1 MTDMNLFVPYDDSEL
16 SRFALREA
24 CLMMTSRDAIFV
36 MAAVVVPMSLD
47 IDVSAGEVW
56 KETCR
61 AEVQLAAARAYAEQI
76 DFGVEL
82 RCVRVQSHT
91 RAGAIIAGATF
102 YEADTIYF
110 AQRIGMRSR
119 LASLFGPI
127 HTVLR
132 HAPCDVHIVYT
143 AAASESL
150 QRPSPRQSTVVRLA
164 PPPVASNPSERAV
177 SGEPLPRYSVPQ
189 HGGTTPYASE

>member
-1 MTDMNLFVPYDDSEL
+1 MNLFVPYDDSDL

-56 KETCR
+56 KQTCS
-61 AEVQLAAARAYAEQI
+61 AEVHLAAARSYAEQI
-76 DFGVEL
+76 DFDVDL
-82 RCVRVQSHT
+82 RCVRVQAHT
-91 RAGAIIAGATF
+91 RVGAIIAGAIY

-110 AQRIGMRSR
+110 AQRTGMRSR
-119 LASLFGPI
+119 LASFFGPI
-127 HTVLR
+127 HSVLR

-150 QRPSPRQSTVVRLA
+150 HRPSRQSTVVRLA
-164 PPPVASNPSERAV
+164 QPPIVSGPSERAV
-177 SGEPLPRYSVPQ
+177 RGEPRYPVQQ
-189 HGGTTPYASE
+189 HGGTTPYVSE